1 MKGRLLIYGAGGHG
15 KVVADAVL
23 CLGDYEL
30 GGFIDDDPSRVGT
43 AFFGHAILGTR
54 CDLLRLHEGG
64 IDWAIPAVGD
74 NEVRLCLLHV
84 LEEAGFN
91 MAVIVH
97 PSAVVA
103 ASVQLGLGTF
113 VAASST
119 INPACKIGRGCIIN
133 TGATVDHDCQINDG
147 VHIAPGV
154 NLCGYVHVGE
164 LTLVGVGAS
173 VLPGVRIGRKCRVG
187 GGAAVTENVADGM
200 TVVGVPAR
208 VVLR

>member
-15 KVVADAVL
+15 KVVADAVS
-23 CLGDYEL
+23 CLADYEFA
-30 GGFIDDDPSRVGT
+30 GFVDDDPSRVGA
-43 AFFGHAILGTR
+43 AFFGYTILGTR
-54 CDLLRLHEGG
+54 SDLRRLYEGG
-64 IDWAIPAVGD
+64 IDWAVPAVGD
-74 NEVRLCLLHV
+74 NEVRVCLLHA
-84 LEEAGFN
+84 LQEAGFN
-91 MAVIVH
+91 IAVIVH
-97 PSAVVA
+97 RSAVLA

-113 VAASST
+113 VAAGAT
-119 INPACKIGRGCIIN
+119 INPACKIGQGCIIN
-133 TGATVDHDCQINDG
+133 TGATVDHDCQIDDG

-173 VLPGVRIGRKCRVG
+173 VLPGVRIGRRCRVG

-208 VVLR
+208 AVSQ